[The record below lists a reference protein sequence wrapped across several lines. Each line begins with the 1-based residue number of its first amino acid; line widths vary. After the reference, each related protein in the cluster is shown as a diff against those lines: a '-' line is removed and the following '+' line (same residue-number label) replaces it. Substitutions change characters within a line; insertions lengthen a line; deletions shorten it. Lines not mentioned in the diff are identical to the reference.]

1 MVFLS
6 YFSPISY
13 KMKTMQFKKGVSVG
27 TFTLQSIILS
37 QQILIFNKVKVK
49 NASFKSLSFIS
60 IFMPSKI
67 CIFLIYECKGI
78 IS

>member
-13 KMKTMQFKKGVSVG
+13 KMKIMQFIKAVSVG
-27 TFTLQSIILS
+27 TFTLQFIILS
-37 QQILIFNKVKVK
+37 QQILMFNKVKVK

-60 IFMPSKI
+60 IIFISMYMILNEYVNI
-67 CIFLIYECKGI
+67 CDV
-78 IS
+78 